1 VLWLD
6 PARWGRDRSRYS
18 LIYVYNGKATIIL
31 SWFVPEE
38 FKWKNSWHSWWKL
51 QTIFY
56 KRLLERYEKITPVF
70 KVMDS
75 TWVWD
80 WVVHIFN
87 ENWIKINMS
96 IRYTSW
102 NTKTQKGIMYNVS
115 KNILINTMLDT
126 IGEWNI
132 DIVEITNKDLLEE
145 ISYLEIVDNR
155 WLVWLKS
162 KFFDDII
169 NATLI
174 ANFAIVDK
182 RLLTKSVM
190 SNNIV
195 YNPTWNTLIDSIEA
209 PRPKRIL
216 TSIW

>member
-1 VLWLD
+1 
-6 PARWGRDRSRYS
+6 
-18 LIYVYNGKATIIL
+18 
-31 SWFVPEE
+31 
-38 FKWKNSWHSWWKL
+38 
-51 QTIFY
+51 
-56 KRLLERYEKITPVF
+56 
-70 KVMDS
+70 
-75 TWVWD
+75 
-80 WVVHIFN
+80 
-87 ENWIKINMS
+87 
-96 IRYTSW
+96 
-102 NTKTQKGIMYNVS
+102 
-115 KNILINTMLDT
+115 MLDT

-145 ISYLEIVDNR
+145 IAYLEIVDNR